1 MPEEPTGAALPLA
14 ARVKKAQRRVR
25 PGGGTAS
32 PIPGMLPGK
41 RDYCAQHNFGV
52 GLGGFYFFF
61 PYFFFFD
68 CLQRWKVEEQMQRR
82 GETLQKTLESPEKQK
97 GRGRQGRGRGCA
109 EEGDPVNL
117 PA

>member
-61 PYFFFFD
+61 PYFFFF
-68 CLQRWKVEEQMQRR
+68 
-82 GETLQKTLESPEKQK
+82 
-97 GRGRQGRGRGCA
+97 
-109 EEGDPVNL
+109 
-117 PA
+117 